1 MHNKPLL
8 YRSLTLYPTDSS
20 SPPACCIVQIPGL
33 LVDLR
38 AYLQTLQ
45 AVHSGADLG
54 SAASSV
60 LGFSQRDLKGGIKQ
74 SVARALQG

>member
-1 MHNKPLL
+1 M
-8 YRSLTLYPTDSS
+8 
-20 SPPACCIVQIPGL
+20 PGL

-60 LGFSQRDLKGGIKQ
+60 LGFSQKDMKGAIRGAH
-74 SVARALQG
+74 V

>member
-1 MHNKPLL
+1 MTSWWTRWPDTPPDLPPLPP
-8 YRSLTLYPTDSS
+8 PTCPSRQ
-20 SPPACCIVQIPGL
+20 VPGL

-60 LGFSQRDLKGGIKQ
+60 LGFSQKDMKGACGGGGH
-74 SVARALQG
+74 V